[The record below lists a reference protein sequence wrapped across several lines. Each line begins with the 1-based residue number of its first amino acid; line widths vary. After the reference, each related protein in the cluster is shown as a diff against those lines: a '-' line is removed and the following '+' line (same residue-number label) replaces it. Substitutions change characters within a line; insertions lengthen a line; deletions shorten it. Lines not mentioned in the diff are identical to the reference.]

1 MMNRYMP
8 FLRSGVDFNPGALQ
22 LVCFSGSQGGVLI
35 RNVHIVVTA
44 LEVLTVL
51 AAVHG
56 VAVIC

>member
-1 MMNRYMP
+1 MP

-51 AAVHG
+51 ATVHG